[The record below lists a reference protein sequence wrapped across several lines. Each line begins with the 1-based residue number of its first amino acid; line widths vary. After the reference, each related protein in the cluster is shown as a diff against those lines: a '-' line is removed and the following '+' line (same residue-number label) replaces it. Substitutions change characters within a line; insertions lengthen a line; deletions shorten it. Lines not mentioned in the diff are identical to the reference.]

1 MPRVAVVTSA
11 LLVAG
16 SFLVVLAPPAEAQ
29 PGFIT
34 GTVRDIA
41 GEPIVGAEVVGENPR
56 TQRNVAGTTN
66 DSGRF
71 SFVGLE
77 SGRWLFMVRRR
88 GYESVQGF
96 ANISA
101 SGNSRV
107 GFVMEVDPF
116 HPPAPSTGIL
126 ANLRADE
133 LQEALDAADA
143 HFENGDF
150 DAAIEAYQAVLVSVP
165 GLTALHLQ
173 IGHAYEAKQDVD
185 SALAAYRTIAADD
198 PVSSEAQ
205 AAIDALLSSGG
216 DR

>member
-1 MPRVAVVTSA
+1 MPRVVLITSG
-11 LLVAG
+11 LLVVG
-16 SFLVVLAPPAEAQ
+16 SFLLVLPPSAEAQ

-34 GTVRDIA
+34 GTVRDVA
-41 GEPIVGAEVVGENPR
+41 GEPIAAAEVMGENPR
-56 TQRNVAGTTN
+56 TQRRIDGVTN
-66 DSGRF
+66 EAGRF

-88 GYESVQGF
+88 GYEPVQAF
-96 ANISA
+96 ANISVSA
-101 SGNSRV
+101 TARV

-116 HPPAPSTGIL
+116 HPPAPTTGVL
-126 ANLRADE
+126 ANLRGDE

-143 HFENGDF
+143 HFENGDY
-150 DAAIEAYQAVLVSVP
+150 DAAIGGYEAVLEEVP

-185 SALAAYRTIAADD
+185 RALAAYRAIAADD
-198 PVSSEAQ
+198 PVRAEAQ
-205 AAIDALLSSGG
+205 AAIDALLSGGG